1 MHVIRAFLRA
11 RNPFDFPPRVCGT
24 VVTLWVGCL
33 VASALAFGRVKAES
47 DGDKFGGTDSE
58 LFDQIY
64 ALNVR
69 APFLLM
75 QGVAS
80 MMR

>member
-1 MHVIRAFLRA
+1 
-11 RNPFDFPPRVCGT
+11 
-24 VVTLWVGCL
+24 L
-33 VASALAFGRVKAES
+33 VASALTFGRAQAES